1 MIYGEVGGVAP
12 VDKNGDYILKDDQK
26 VCEDCPTI
34 MDLTDFYVCED
45 CEMNRYEQEQEE
57 EK

>member
-45 CEMNRYEQEQEE
+45 CEMDRYEQEQEE

>member
-1 MIYGEVGGVAP
+1 MIYGEVGDRAHL
-12 VDKNGDYILKDDQK
+12 DENDNWILKDDQK